1 METSAGL
8 DRQHEETGPVGSL
21 HAAVAYDAIAPV
33 YDDFTAHYDYRKWV
47 GLLLELGAANGLRG
61 DTVLDVACGTGNCF
75 IPLRERGWQ
84 VTACDISAS
93 MVELARA
100 KTDGALRIEV
110 ADMRE
115 LPVYGSFD
123 LVCCLDD
130 AVNYLH
136 SATELEQALRGME
149 ANLAPD
155 GLLILDSNTLA
166 TYRGFFSERIEVEA
180 NGRRMIW
187 DGRGSLSTTVEPGEV
202 SEALFEVEALD
213 PSAAPTIAPE
223 LHRQRHHPESEVRA
237 ALAAAGLELLAVYGH
252 HHDGIAHQ
260 PMSEE
265 DHTKAIYVA
274 RRRRTG

>member
-1 METSAGL
+1 MEISAGL
-8 DRQHEETGPVGSL
+8 EGRDKGTERVEAL

-33 YDDFTAHYDYRKWV
+33 YDDFTAHHDYRKWIGV
-47 GLLLELGAANGLRG
+47 LLGIGAANGLRG

-75 IPLRERGWQ
+75 IPLLERGWK

-100 KTDGALRIEV
+100 KADGTVRLEV

-115 LPVYGSFD
+115 LPVFGSFD

-136 SATELEQALRGME
+136 SAAELERALRGME
-149 ANLAPD
+149 ANLGPD
-155 GLLILDSNTLA
+155 GLLILDSNTLT
-166 TYRGFFSERIEVEA
+166 TYRGFFTERVEVEA

-187 DGRGSLSTTVEPGEV
+187 DGRGSGSARTEPGEV
-202 SEALFEVEALD
+202 SEALFEVEALTPD
-213 PSAAPTIAPE
+213 AEPTIPPE
-223 LHRQRHHPESEVRA
+223 LHRQRHHPEAEVRA
-237 ALAAAGLELLAVYGH
+237 AIDAAGLELLALYGH
-252 HHDGIAHQ
+252 HHDGVPHQ
-260 PMSEE
+260 PMSED

-274 RRRRTG
+274 RRKQAM